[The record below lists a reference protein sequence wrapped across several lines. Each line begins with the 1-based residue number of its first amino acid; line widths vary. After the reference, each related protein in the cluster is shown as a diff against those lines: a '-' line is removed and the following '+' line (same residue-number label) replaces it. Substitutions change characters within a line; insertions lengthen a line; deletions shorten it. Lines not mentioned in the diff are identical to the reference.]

1 MKQKTAS
8 VPKENGQQKYQ
19 QIEAIEKPRITA
31 GLLNTSFSINYI
43 LEFVLPPF
51 HNYIP
56 AQTDNE

>member
-31 GLLNTSFSINYI
+31 GLLNTSFSIVYFNTSSI
-43 LEFVLPPF
+43 SASPSSSFALG
-51 HNYIP
+51 
-56 AQTDNE
+56 